1 MKLPGAAIH
10 CIRALEEAGFA
21 TYAVGGCVRDDCM
34 GIEPH
39 DYDLCSA
46 ALPEQIQA
54 VFSAY
59 PQVLAGVK
67 HGTVGVITAEGV
79 VEITTF
85 RAEGSYADNRHPD
98 WVDFVTDIEKDL
110 SRRDFTMNAIAWSP
124 VRGHADPF
132 GGRADI
138 EAGILRAVGNPDERF
153 QEDSLRIL
161 RGLRF
166 AARFRLAID
175 PETEKAMFRQAHLME
190 NLARERVF
198 TELCGFL
205 RYAGAEDLLRFAPI
219 LGLVIPEVAAM
230 VGFDQHSPHHAYD
243 VYTHTAYVLEAV
255 AGELPLRWAALL
267 HDIGKVP
274 TFTQDADGRGHFRG
288 HAGKSAE
295 MAEEILRR
303 LKAPNALREQVVW
316 LIEHHMTRLSPDR
329 KLLRRFL
336 SRHGRE
342 QLLMLCAL
350 QQADMGGKGVDE
362 HEAEVFEEIRNRLEE
377 LIAEEGQLNLKN
389 LAVNGSDLMALG
401 FQGRQVGECLNRLLE
416 QVLDETLENDRETLL
431 HAAER
436 MK

>member
-377 LIAEEGQLNLKN
+377 LLAEEGQLNLKN

-416 QVLDETLENDRETLL
+416 QVLDETLENERETLL